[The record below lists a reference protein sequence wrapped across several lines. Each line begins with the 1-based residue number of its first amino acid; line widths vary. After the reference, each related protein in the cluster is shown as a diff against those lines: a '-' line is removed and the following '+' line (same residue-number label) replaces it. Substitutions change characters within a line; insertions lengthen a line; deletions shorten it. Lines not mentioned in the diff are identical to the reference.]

1 LKEKIMRTPAAFNA
15 CIALSVAFASS
26 AMAGC
31 TTHETRI
38 YEPAPPPPAP
48 APPAPPPAP
57 RAAVH
62 PAYLHALSD
71 LRNARF
77 NLERKGGD
85 GEMRWDEREAIGSI
99 DRAIQEI
106 KQAAI
111 DDGKDL
117 NDHPPI
123 DAHEPRAGR
132 LHRALAALRTA
143 REDIGR
149 EEDNGY
155 ANGLKGRAL
164 HHIDEAIRQTEQG
177 VAAAERAS

>member
-1 LKEKIMRTPAAFNA
+1 MKTPAFNA
-15 CIALSVAFASS
+15 WIALTVAFASP
-26 AMAGC
+26 AVAGC
-31 TTHETRI
+31 STHETRV
-38 YEPAPPPPAP
+38 YEPAPAPPPPH
-48 APPAPPPAP
+48 
-57 RAAVH
+57 AAVH
-62 PAYLHALSD
+62 PAYLHALTD

-77 NLERKGGD
+77 NIERRGGD
-85 GEMRWDEREAIGSI
+85 GEMRWDEHEAISSI

-117 NDHPPI
+117 NDHPPV
-123 DAHEPRAGR
+123 DAHEPRVGR
-132 LHRALAALRTA
+132 LHRALAALRSA

-155 ANGLKGRAL
+155 ANGLKARAL
-164 HHIDEAIRQTEQG
+164 HHIDEAIHQTEQG